1 MLLRPVTKV
10 KPIHIEKSIAGTVVE
25 TEDSKFFALKCSSL
39 PIVGQ
44 VKRLAE
50 HRPVGAIGA
59 VRTNTKVIGKIHL

>member
-25 TEDSKFFALKCSSL
+25 TEDGKFFALKRSGL

-44 VKRLAE
+44 IKRLAE
-50 HRPVGAIGA
+50 HRPMSAIGT
-59 VRTNTKVIGKIHL
+59 VRTNTKVIG